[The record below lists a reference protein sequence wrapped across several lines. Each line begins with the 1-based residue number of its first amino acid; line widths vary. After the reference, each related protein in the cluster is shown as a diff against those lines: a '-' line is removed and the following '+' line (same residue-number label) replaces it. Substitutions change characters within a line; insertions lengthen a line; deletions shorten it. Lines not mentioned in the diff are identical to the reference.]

1 MSYIGQ
7 APTSA
12 AFPFDQFS
20 GNGTTTA
27 FTMSYAPASTT
38 SMVVSISGVVQ
49 NPNTYGI
56 SGLTLTF
63 SAAPPTGTNNIAV
76 LYLGIP
82 ATSVVSPGNTAFF
95 SSTSFTATGGQTTF
109 TPSGTYQVGFL
120 NVIRNGSQLA
130 PADYTATNGTTVVL
144 NNACVAGDIV
154 VIEVYNLTS
163 LTNALPSTG
172 GTVTGATTFNSTVSI
187 NGANGSG
194 YTGYKNR
201 IINGGMVIDQRN
213 AGASVT
219 PVNVGYSLD
228 RWNWS
233 LSQAS
238 KVTTQQNSGSVTPPA
253 GFSNY
258 LGVVSSSAYSVLSSD
273 YFSVGQAI
281 EAFNT
286 NDLGWGA
293 AGAATVT
300 LSFWVRSSLTGT
312 FGGSIRTYNGYN
324 TSYPFT
330 YTISAANTWEQKSV
344 TIPGPTTGTWN
355 STGNSGSIYVAFAL
369 GAGSSFSGTA
379 GAWTAGNIVSA
390 TGATSVVGTNGATF
404 YVTGVQLE
412 RGSNATSFEFRDY
425 GRELQMCQRYYQRV
439 SGTGNVYSGFNPTTS
454 RADAAALFPVTM
466 RTAPTALEQSGT
478 AGDYRVIYQGS
489 STTST
494 SVPTFANAS
503 INTIY
508 FRFNTGA
515 VFTVGQ
521 GCLLDLVNSNAYLG
535 WSAEL

>member
-1 MSYIGQ
+1 MSYIGIS
-7 APTSA
+7 PSTA

-38 SMVVSISGVVQ
+38 SMVVCISGVVQ

-82 ATSVVSPGNTAFF
+82 ATSVTTPGNTAFF

-109 TPSGTYQVGFL
+109 TPSGSYQVGFL

-130 PADYTATNGTTVVL
+130 PADFTATNGTTVVL

-154 VIEVYNLTS
+154 VIQVYTLTS

-219 PVNVGYSLD
+219 PTDGTYTLD
-228 RWNWS
+228 RWFAR
-233 LSQAS
+233 Q
-238 KVTTQQNSGSVTPPA
+238 TTAGKFSVQQNAGAVTPPA
-253 GFSNY
+253 GFTNY
-258 LGVVSSSAYSVLSSD
+258 LGCTSLSAYSVLSSD
-273 YFSVGQAI
+273 VYAVVQNI
-281 EAFNT
+281 EGFNVA
-286 NDLGWGA
+286 DFGWG
-293 AGAATVT
+293 TVNAQT
-300 LSFWVRSSLTGT
+300 ITISFWVRSSLIGT
-312 FGGSIRTYNGYN
+312 FGGSIRNSSAGRT
-324 TSYPFT
+324 YPFS
-330 YTISAANTWEQKSV
+330 YTISAANTWEQKSI
-344 TIPGPTTGTWN
+344 TIAGDTSGTWLTN
-355 STGNSGSIYVAFAL
+355 NGVGLQLIVGLGVGST
-369 GAGSSFSGTA
+369 FSGTA
-379 GAWTAGNIVSA
+379 GSWSGSNFLSA

-404 YVTGVQLE
+404 YITGVQLE

-425 GRELQMCQRYYQRV
+425 GRELQMCQRYFRALK
-439 SGTGNVYSGFNPTTS
+439 SGLIGFWNSSTFVRLQCTWLGM
-454 RADAAALFPVTM
+454 RATPSFS
-466 RTAPTALEQSGT
+466 QSGT
-478 AGDYRVIYQGS
+478 LTITD
-489 STTST
+489 
-494 SVPTFANAS
+494 NS
-503 INTIY
+503 INSTQSSISVSDNGSDADGGQLVIGNVSGGTAN
-508 FRFNTGA
+508 RVAA
-515 VFTVGQ
+515 VLSASAGSI
-521 GCLLDLVNSNAYLG
+521 LV
-535 WSAEL
+535 SAEL

>member
-1 MSYIGQ
+1 MSYIGIS
-7 APTSA
+7 PSTA

-38 SMVVSISGVVQ
+38 SMVVCISGVVQ

-187 NGANGSG
+187 NGGSASG

-213 AGASVT
+213 NGASVT
-219 PVNVGYSLD
+219 PTVGGYNTVD
-228 RWNWS
+228 RWAAQLS
-233 LSQAS
+233 LPS
-238 KVTTQQNSGSVTPPA
+238 KYSIQQNAGAVTPPA
-253 GFSNY
+253 GYSTY
-258 LGVVSSSAYSVLSSD
+258 LGITSSSAYSILTSD
-273 YFSVGQAI
+273 YFAI
-281 EAFNT
+281 SQFIEGLNVA
-286 NDLGWGA
+286 DLAWGTA
-293 AGAATVT
+293 SAATVT

-312 FGGSIRTYNGYN
+312 FGGALVNSAQNR
-324 TSYPFT
+324 SYPFS
-330 YTISAANTWEQKSV
+330 YTISAANTWEQKSI
-344 TIPGPTTGTWN
+344 TIAGDTSGTWLTTN
-355 STGNSGSIYVAFAL
+355 GIGIRVWLSFGM
-369 GAGSSFSGTA
+369 GATYSGTA
-379 GAWTAGNIVSA
+379 GAWTGSAFYSA
-390 TGATSVVGTNGATF
+390 TGATSVVGTSGATF

-425 GRELQMCQRYYQRV
+425 GRELIMCQRYYWRSV
-439 SGTGNVYSGFNPTTS
+439 GASNAPFADGYNSTGAYIAYSYY
-454 RADAAALFPVTM
+454 FPVQM
-466 RTAPTALEQSGT
+466 RATPTINKYGTFTVQNCGQPNATGTTTLGFTAIAQVTTTARAYFLGVD
-478 AGDYRVIYQGS
+478 A
-489 STTST
+489 TT
-494 SVPTFANAS
+494 
-503 INTIY
+503 Y
-508 FRFNTGA
+508 FDATGA
-515 VFTVGQ
+515 
-521 GCLLDLVNSNAYLG
+521 
-535 WSAEL
+535 EL